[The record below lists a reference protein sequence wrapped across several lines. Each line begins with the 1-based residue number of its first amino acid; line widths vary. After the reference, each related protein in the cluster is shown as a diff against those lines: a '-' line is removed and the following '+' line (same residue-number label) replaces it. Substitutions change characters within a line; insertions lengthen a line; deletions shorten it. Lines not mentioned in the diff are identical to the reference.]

1 MKMIININIETKKT
15 INEKQVDEL
24 MKKFVRSIDYF
35 GEIETHQIL
44 IICGGRVKINKKHYI
59 SKTL

>member
-24 MKKFVRSIDYF
+24 IKKFVRSIDYF
-35 GEIETHQIL
+35 GEIETQQIL
-44 IICGGRVKINKKHYI
+44 IICGGRVE
-59 SKTL
+59 